1 MVRLERR
8 LWLLVLLILPWLAAS
23 EAHAAS
29 RRIVSIE
36 AARRLPAG
44 TVVTVAGVAST
55 PSGVFE
61 SSFFDKGFA
70 VQDGTGGIFVS
81 LRTDLHVLPRTR
93 VMVTGVLKS
102 SSGLLVIAPSSVSA
116 VTLRGLGARV
126 APLWVSTGSVS
137 EETEGLIVSVV
148 GRITAQ
154 GVIDDLPYG
163 HKFSVNDGSGEVVIF
178 INTQTGI
185 DPSGLQAGDLV
196 RVSGF
201 SSQFDTHYEIDPRGP
216 DDIARPAR

>member
-1 MVRLERR
+1 MIRLERR
-8 LWLLVLLILPWLAAS
+8 LWLLVLLILPCLAA

-29 RRIVSIE
+29 PRIVSIE
-36 AARRLPAG
+36 AARRLPLD

-81 LRTDLHVLPRTR
+81 LQTDLHVLPRTR
-93 VMVTGVLKS
+93 VVVTGVLKS
-102 SSGLLVIAPSSVSA
+102 SSGLLVIAPSSISA
-116 VTLRGLGARV
+116 VTLRGLGTRV
-126 APLWVSTGSVS
+126 APLWVFTGSVS
-137 EETEGLIVSVV
+137 EETEGLIVTVV
-148 GRITAQ
+148 GRITQ
-154 GVIDDLPYG
+154 EVTDDLPYG
-163 HKFSVNDGSGEVVIF
+163 FKLAVDDGSGEVVIF
-178 INTQTGI
+178 LNTQTGI
-185 DPSGLQAGDLV
+185 DPSSLKVGDLV
-196 RVSGF
+196 RISGF